1 MATYQPAKTGY
12 YADLRELVRNNPD
25 ADLPTLQKLAAMGAY
40 ARQQEVSSDMY
51 ENPGQMLEDL
61 QARQQKETTVVRQP
75 NEPRRAAAPA
85 PRQPVQMPAQQ
96 GSSGAMFNPYQQ
108 MSLHR
113 GMASDVM
120 GAIGDEMSSRV
131 AQGREARRLGHEKE
145 MMAARSDAELKLLIE
160 RLKHERYMA
169 ERQMQ
174 MMREMDDRKRGVMFS
189 SEWSKP
195 IPYR

>member
-1 MATYQPAKTGY
+1 
-12 YADLRELVRNNPD
+12 
-25 ADLPTLQKLAAMGAY
+25 
-40 ARQQEVSSDMY
+40 
-51 ENPGQMLEDL
+51 
-61 QARQQKETTVVRQP
+61 
-75 NEPRRAAAPA
+75 
-85 PRQPVQMPAQQ
+85 
-96 GSSGAMFNPYQQ
+96 MFNPMQQ

-174 MMREMDDRKRGVMFS
+174 MAREMDDRKRGVLFS
-189 SEWSKP
+189 SKWNDP